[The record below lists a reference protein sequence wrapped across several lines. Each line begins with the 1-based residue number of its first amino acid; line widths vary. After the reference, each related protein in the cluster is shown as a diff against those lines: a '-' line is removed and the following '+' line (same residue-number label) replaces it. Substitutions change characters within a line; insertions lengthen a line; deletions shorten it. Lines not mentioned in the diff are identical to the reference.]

1 MSAYGFLLPCSNTI
15 IIAGDDEHVGK
26 VTGLDNKD
34 SKVIVYKDI
43 KSLMNDDWHSY
54 ATYQMSFTVKNGLVD
69 KVSVSNTSE
78 ELLDHDEYNH
88 ESLMSIARFIGWYE
102 ILPPIIGKMR

>member
-15 IIAGDDEHVGK
+15 IIAGDDEHV
-26 VTGLDNKD
+26 V
-34 SKVIVYKDI
+34 
-43 KSLMNDDWHSY
+43 
-54 ATYQMSFTVKNGLVD
+54 QNGLVD

-102 ILPPIIGKMR
+102 ILPPIIGKMRRKRCVRIAKVNTKGKHI